1 MVNWGAYHWGTKAD
15 VAKQVKNFL
24 DYAEPDQST
33 LVALDFQ
40 RTGANT
46 MILDQAREFL
56 SRIEEE
62 LRRKA
67 VIYSGELIKAR
78 LGRQK
83 DLFFGAHR
91 LWLAHYNVHPV
102 VQRSWDKYWL
112 WQYTDNT
119 KGIKPN
125 RVPGI
130 PGDSKG
136 NLDCNSYDGTRAQ
149 LNDEWASWSGRDSLA
164 GLSINL
170 TTVREQWK
178 STACRAS
185 KGIAGD
191 QTRNQ
196 LCSQKTGPELGR
208 LRHPWYNCTA
218 FSISRH
224 SWLGL
229 LALIYCARRRRLA
242 PGRSTSRSPRLLV
255 LFCRRNYS
263 PALTR

>member
-1 MVNWGAYHWGTKAD
+1 WTSIMATGCQASRRLLTSAFGESSIRRQLGRPGRTPSIRPVASRQAMQGSFGEPITGGTKAD

-46 MILDQAREFL
+46 MTLDQAREFL

-67 VIYSGELIKAR
+67 VIYSGELIKTR

-83 DLFFGAHR
+83 DPFFGAHR

-149 LNDEWASWSGRDSLA
+149 LNDEWAS
-164 GLSINL
+164 
-170 TTVREQWK
+170 
-178 STACRAS
+178 
-185 KGIAGD
+185 
-191 QTRNQ
+191 
-196 LCSQKTGPELGR
+196 
-208 LRHPWYNCTA
+208 
-218 FSISRH
+218 
-224 SWLGL
+224 
-229 LALIYCARRRRLA
+229 
-242 PGRSTSRSPRLLV
+242 
-255 LFCRRNYS
+255 
-263 PALTR
+263 